1 MDGRFWVYVNGEFK
15 FATFGIRRAIQLA
28 RVFGSHA
35 IVVDGETDATVWNPA
50 TPHLYEYA

>member
-1 MDGRFWVYVNGEFK
+1 MDGRFWVYVDGEFK

>member
-35 IVVDGETDATVWNPA
+35 IVVDGETDETLWNPA
-50 TPHLYEYA
+50 TPYLYEYA

>member
-28 RVFGSHA
+28 RIFGKHA
-35 IVVDGETDATVWNPA
+35 LVVDGETDNTLWHPD
-50 TPHLYEYA
+50 TPYLYEYA